1 MKFNLKLLFFL
12 TTLLAVGTVVAI
24 SVIRHQI
31 ALKSHR
37 EQFQKLAAVSA
48 SYDTQIKSALAKQ
61 PTVSEV
67 LEAFESPVPENFL
80 AGGCG
85 HGYSSSPGASPNF
98 ETKYSYSWQHPFDPV
113 NNGQVDVTVE
123 GSFDKTDLEKHAISI
138 THTDTAI
145 GKAVADLVAAE
156 LQKDKDRKLQISTK
170 TF

>member
-1 MKFNLKLLFFL
+1 MLNEFDGFVDSKSQIL
-12 TTLLAVGTVVAI
+12 I
-24 SVIRHQI
+24 SVSII
-31 ALKSHR
+31 
-37 EQFQKLAAVSA
+37 
-48 SYDTQIKSALAKQ
+48 
-61 PTVSEV
+61 
-67 LEAFESPVPENFL
+67 
-80 AGGCG
+80 
-85 HGYSSSPGASPNF
+85 PNF